1 MMNTQTP
8 FDTKVA
14 ILSDLFL
21 EYEYTE
27 PSGDLEEYI
36 REHQTVF
43 AMALRIKVGDVFP
56 TGKGIDLIN
65 KFFDRICEIQGITED
80 VPIKDYYQILK

>member
-14 ILSDLFL
+14 ILSDLYL
-21 EYEYTE
+21 EYEHSE
-27 PSGDLEEYI
+27 SDHELAELVREDL
-36 REHQTVF
+36 RVF
-43 AMALRIKVGDVFP
+43 AMAFCIKVEDVFP

-65 KFFDRICEIQGITED
+65 KFFDIVCEIQGITED